1 VTSKDSNPAQFGFN
15 TLANHAGREDLK
27 DLGVHVAPIDFS
39 STAPLTDI
47 ENGGLSYEQ
56 LAGGGMLR
64 EGDSSVY
71 RRLWN
76 PTIARFEQA
85 LTALETK
92 RMADAGHDVSGYE
105 TIAYASGMAA
115 ISAILVDIVRNGKP
129 HVVAVHPIYGGT
141 HSLLAKNTLGTEV
154 SFVAPDQVS
163 ASITDRTGLVIVES
177 PCNPTLELNDIAD
190 VVRQAGSVPVMVD
203 NTFATPYL
211 QQPLELGATYVVHS
225 ATKYLGG
232 HGDLVG
238 GTVTTVARLAT
249 PLRQLRAS
257 LGGVLDPLSG
267 YLFLRGLS
275 TLAVRMDAQSRNAAA
290 LAQHLVNRP
299 ELAEVYYPG
308 LPGADPKGLV
318 GSQMSGPG
326 AMVSLNMAGGF
337 DAAQALCRNL
347 KLVVHAVSLGS
358 TDTLIQH
365 PASVT
370 HRPVKGEF
378 APGAGVLRMS
388 VGLENI
394 EDLIADFDQAL
405 SKI

>member
-1 VTSKDSNPAQFGFN
+1 MVTKDDSNYGFN

-27 DLGVHVAPIDFS
+27 NLGVHVAPIDFS

-64 EGDSSVY
+64 ETDSTVY

-85 LTALETK
+85 LTALETTRLK
-92 RMADAGHDVSGYE
+92 AAGKDTSGFE
-105 TIAYASGMAA
+105 SIAYASGMAA
-115 ISAILVDIVRNGKP
+115 ISAIFVDIVRNGKP

-141 HSLLAKNTLGTEV
+141 HGLLTKNTLGTEV
-154 SFVAPDQVS
+154 TFVAPDGVT
-163 ASITDRTGLVIVES
+163 AALTDRTGLVIVES

-211 QQPLELGATYVVHS
+211 QQPLSLGASYVVHS

-238 GTVTTVARLAT
+238 GTVTTDHARAV

-275 TLAVRMDAQSRNAAA
+275 TLAIRMDAQSRNAQAVA
-290 LAQHLVNRP
+290 EYLSTRP
-299 ELAEVYYPG
+299 EVAEVYYPG
-308 LPGADPKGLV
+308 LPGADPRGLV
-318 GSQMSGPG
+318 GTQMTGPG
-326 AMVSLNMAGGF
+326 AMVSLNMVGGF
-337 DAAQALCRNL
+337 DAAQTLCKNL
-347 KLVVHAVSLGS
+347 RLVVHAVSLGS

-370 HRPVKGEF
+370 HRPVTGVY

-388 VGLENI
+388 VGLEDAA
-394 EDLIADFDQAL
+394 DLIADFEQAL
-405 SKI
+405 ATL

>member
-1 VTSKDSNPAQFGFN
+1 VTNNSVPRNYGFN

-64 EGDSSVY
+64 NNDSTVY

-92 RMADAGHDVSGYE
+92 RMSDAGHDVSTYE
-105 TIAYASGMAA
+105 TVAFASGMAA
-115 ISAILVDIVRNGKP
+115 ISAIFVDIVRNGKP

-141 HSLLAKNTLGTEV
+141 HGLLTKNTLGTEV
-154 SFVAPDQVS
+154 SFVAPDQVA

-177 PCNPTLELNDIAD
+177 PCNPTLELNDISD

-211 QQPLELGATYVVHS
+211 QQPLGLGATYVVHS
-225 ATKYLGG
+225 ATKYIGG

-238 GTVTTVARLAT
+238 GTVTADHAHAA
-249 PLRQLRAS
+249 PLRQLRVS
-257 LGGVLDPLSG
+257 LGAVLDPLSG

-275 TLAVRMDAQSRNAAA
+275 TLAIRMEAQSRNASA
-290 LAQHLVNRP
+290 LAEYLATRP
-299 ELAEVYYPG
+299 EVAEVYYPG

-318 GSQMSGPG
+318 GTQMSGPG

-337 DAAQALCRNL
+337 DAAQSLCKNL

-370 HRPVKGEF
+370 HRPVKGDH

-388 VGLENI
+388 VGLEDVS
-394 EDLIADFDQAL
+394 DLIADFEQAL
-405 SKI
+405 RL